1 MLARQFLSPSL
12 GGSDQLSSSPIS
24 VVALPLLDE
33 DLGPTLLLGDPPAK
47 VITQSE
53 MEKVRAVVYEEARE
67 KASPPSLCS
76 ARTLYRF
83 QLVDAP
89 MRPIRLVADNEFVD
103 SDYDDDDDIAVRR
116 DGSSRSPERKRSIKA
131 AHRSAKR
138 RRRSPLLPS
147 NDSHRR
153 PINFDHLLIPLL
165 DVDDKT
171 TSS

>member
-1 MLARQFLSPSL
+1 MPARQFLSPSL
-12 GGSDQLSSSPIS
+12 GGSDHLSSSPLG

-33 DLGPTLLLGDPPAK
+33 DLGPALLPGDPPAK

-53 MEKVRAVVYEEARE
+53 MEKFRAVVYEEARE
-67 KASPPSLCS
+67 KVSSPSLCS

-103 SDYDDDDDIAVRR
+103 SDYDDDDIAVRR

-138 RRRSPLLPS
+138 RRRSPLLP
-147 NDSHRR
+147 NTDSDRH
-153 PINFDHLLIPLL
+153 PINFDHLLMPLL

>member
-1 MLARQFLSPSL
+1 MLAHQLLSPSL

-24 VVALPLLDE
+24 VVALPLFDE
-33 DLGPTLLLGDPPAK
+33 HLGPTLLLGDPPAK

-53 MEKVRAVVYEEARE
+53 MEKCRAVVYEEARE
-67 KASPPSLCS
+67 KTSPPPLCS
-76 ARTLYRF
+76 ARI
-83 QLVDAP
+83 V
-89 MRPIRLVADNEFVD
+89 PIRLVAANEFVD

-138 RRRSPLLPS
+138 RRRSPLLP
-147 NDSHRR
+147 NTDFDRH
-153 PINFDHLLIPLL
+153 PINFDRLLMPLL

>member
-1 MLARQFLSPSL
+1 MSIL
-12 GGSDQLSSSPIS
+12 
-24 VVALPLLDE
+24 V
-33 DLGPTLLLGDPPAK
+33 LLLGDPPAK

-53 MEKVRAVVYEEARE
+53 MEKCRAVVYEEARE
-67 KASPPSLCS
+67 KVSSPSLCS

-103 SDYDDDDDIAVRR
+103 SDYDDDDIAVRR

-138 RRRSPLLPS
+138 RRRSPLLP
-147 NDSHRR
+147 NTDSDRH
-153 PINFDHLLIPLL
+153 PINFDHLLMPLL